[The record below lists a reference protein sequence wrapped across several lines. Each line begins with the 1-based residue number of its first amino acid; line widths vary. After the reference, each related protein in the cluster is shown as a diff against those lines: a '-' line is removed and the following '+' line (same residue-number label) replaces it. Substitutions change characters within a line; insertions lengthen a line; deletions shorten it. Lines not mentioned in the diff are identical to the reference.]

1 MERNDGQQLLVV
13 MDEERLNG
21 GLSLPMVLD
30 DKDEACQRQAE
41 EEADQRKEELRKWQ
55 RARMGRL
62 FVLAFV
68 TFIAGLATT
77 YVLWDSFAPIIA
89 LPLGVCI
96 SGILAFGAAMVDAGN
111 DPMWQGSLELTL
123 KRAAD
128 DRKRGWLLII
138 GGLVGVLVLV
148 VVRIFVYAGPIVALL
163 LGSIAVLM
171 VDLAPIGAALWHA
184 QVERVCRDL
193 SEKYNHAEEFAR
205 QLQKHPEQAGG
216 VSQVVAQRF
225 PQTTTPVSLVH
236 GARTQTAESVAS
248 PATGGKDVAQRS
260 AVGGGDLNERG
271 EETCSLPLALF
282 LRRSL
287 A

>member
-1 MERNDGQQLLVV
+1 M
-13 MDEERLNG
+13 
-21 GLSLPMVLD
+21 LD
-30 DKDEACQRQAE
+30 DRDEACLHQAE

-62 FVLAFV
+62 FVLVCV
-68 TFIAGLATT
+68 TFVAGLATT

-128 DRKRGWLLII
+128 DRKRGWLLIL

-148 VVRIFVYAGPIVALL
+148 AVRIFVYAGPLVALL
-163 LGSIAVLM
+163 LGSVAVLM
-171 VDLAPIGAALWHA
+171 VDLAPIGAALWYA

-193 SEKYNHAEEFAR
+193 LEKYNHAEQFAR
-205 QLQKHPEQAGG
+205 QLQKHPEQSAERLWPDA
-216 VSQVVAQRF
+216 VLAADDDLQPLNAQLNKAAKNLQRDVRAASALTVHVLSKRVAFFKWWLNDFLRQRHPYLSFMALEPKRLRESQVQQLEAK
-225 PQTTTPVSLVH
+225 T
-236 GARTQTAESVAS
+236 S
-248 PATGGKDVAQRS
+248 PNGQ
-260 AVGGGDLNERG
+260 
-271 EETCSLPLALF
+271 P
-282 LRRSL
+282 
-287 A
+287 